1 MVLRRLSFWLALAGI
16 LLAIATLWGARD
28 KPLPPPPLEPP
39 PQNPYPVTVAAAG
52 IIESVNENVRI
63 APPVSGLV
71 TKVYVKVTDHVKQG
85 DPLFQLDE
93 RELRAQLQTKTD
105 SLPSAAA
112 RIAEQEIHL
121 RDVRDQ
127 LKRLQSVTD
136 IDRGAVS
143 EDDLQRKWH
152 EVEVAKRTLIR
163 ARADLQLTRTQRD
176 EVQALLNRL
185 TVRAPRAA
193 TILQVNIRAGEYAM
207 VNAIEPLILLGDTE
221 TLQVRADIDEVNAP
235 LVVPGSP
242 AVAYLKGYTDKAIPL
257 IFDRIEPYVV
267 PKRSLTGDNRE
278 RVDTRVLQVIYRFD
292 KPAFPVYVGQQVDVY
307 IERSD
312 NPIQDQ
318 GNGHPDLE
326 IQQPKPSHSL
336 SPEGE
341 RRGKEAFSAEALASE
356 MNRRGILL
364 SLVTEVEQPYF
375 RLRELDEQVE
385 IAERN
390 LASQQDS
397 LLVIRTRA
405 QAGLVSD
412 LDVKREE
419 TLVAQTASGI
429 PELRRQ

>member
-1 MVLRRLSFWLALAGI
+1 MVLRRLSFWLALGGI
-16 LLAIATLWGARD
+16 LLAIGMLWGANK
-28 KPLPPPPLEPP
+28 KPAPPPPMEPP

-52 IIESVNENVRI
+52 IIEAVNENVRI

-71 TKVYVKVTDHVKQG
+71 TKLHVKVADHVEQG

-93 RELRAQLQTKTD
+93 RELRAQLNTKTD

-121 RDVRDQ
+121 RDVLAQ

-136 IDRGAVS
+136 HRAVS

-152 EVEVAKRTLIR
+152 EVEGAKRALIR

-207 VNAIEPLILLGDTE
+207 VNTIEPLILLGDTE

-235 LVVPGSP
+235 LVIPGSP

-257 IFDRIEPYVV
+257 RFERIEPYIV

-278 RVDTRVLQVIYRFD
+278 RVDTRVLQVIYRFE
-292 KPAFPVYVGQQVDVY
+292 KPAFSVYVGQQVDVY
-307 IERSD
+307 IERS
-312 NPIQDQ
+312 
-318 GNGHPDLE
+318 GHPVGPQAETL
-326 IQQPKPSHSL
+326 SHSVHDQVPVGDR
-336 SPEGE
+336 PEGQE
-341 RRGKEAFSAEALASE
+341 K
-356 MNRRGILL
+356 
-364 SLVTEVEQPYF
+364 
-375 RLRELDEQVE
+375 
-385 IAERN
+385 
-390 LASQQDS
+390 
-397 LLVIRTRA
+397 
-405 QAGLVSD
+405 
-412 LDVKREE
+412 
-419 TLVAQTASGI
+419 
-429 PELRRQ
+429 